1 MTPKSLQFQHD
12 QGGYQIR
19 GWGRCL
25 SVERPSNGMPTGP
38 PAATPASQIAPHLH
52 SSPTSKDNSM
62 QSSGLINAAKA
73 LSERRKRSLLNRMA
87 YKIAASHF
95 EAARSELQAQLDAAE
110 MRSRDTQLLATWMD
124 SLGGEQ
130 NS

>member
-1 MTPKSLQFQHD
+1 
-12 QGGYQIR
+12 
-19 GWGRCL
+19 
-25 SVERPSNGMPTGP
+25 
-38 PAATPASQIAPHLH
+38 
-52 SSPTSKDNSM
+52 M

-87 YKIAASHF
+87 YKIAASHY
-95 EAARSELQAQLDAAE
+95 ETARSELQAQLDAAE